1 MNVLINRWFRLIA
14 LELLLFKG
22 QATQSATVV
31 LDKAL
36 HHLGTPGEPEW
47 QEFARDRAEGRSLE
61 LRFRALDNL
70 REAALLIRQRDVKL
84 DWNVSLNGR
93 SIGRLYLM
101 EADLQHVLTLPAHA
115 LRDGENV
122 LAIGPLAGQD
132 DIIVGELKIDPGPI
146 DEGQSRAVLDI
157 QVVDLDTQQDV
168 PCRITV
174 VDDRGSLAALAAV
187 PRPRLALRP
196 GVAYTE
202 DGRVSL
208 RVGPGRYT
216 LHATR
221 GFEYSLASRT
231 VTVAAGQRVPV
242 HLTIRR
248 EVPTPGLVACDTHVH
263 TFTYSGHGDATVEE
277 RLVTLAGEGIELP
290 IATDHNHLTDLR
302 GTAEALGY
310 GTMMTP
316 VIGDEV
322 TTPRGHFNA
331 FPFTLDQPLPDAT
344 IKDWG
349 RLMRAIRSGS
359 DHRVTILNHPR
370 DLHGDFRPFGPEH
383 FNSVSGEIL
392 QDQEVGF
399 DAVEVINS
407 GAMQSDPMRVFQ
419 DWFALWNHGHR
430 LTAIGASDSLDV
442 SRYIVGQARTYIA
455 CPDRDPGRIDIA
467 EACKSLRLGRAVVS
481 LGLLTRI
488 KVADRFGEG
497 DLASGLGETFRV
509 TVSVAGPS
517 WIRAD
522 RVDLFANGVRVRERR
537 LGDQANAIEKANVSW
552 ELPRPAYDVAL
563 VAIASGPGV
572 TAPYWAIPKPYQP
585 TSRRWEPRVLALTNP
600 IRVDGDGDG
609 RYSSPH
615 EYAQRVIER
624 TGTDPAK
631 LLPALA
637 GYDEAVA
644 AQAAGLCRTA
654 GQDVQ
659 ALEFTSVLKTVG
671 ESVRLG
677 FAAYQKTLT
686 GAGRHRS

>member
-1 MNVLINRWFRLIA
+1 MNVLINRWLRLIA
-14 LELLLFKG
+14 LAFLLFKG

-47 QEFARDRAEGRSLE
+47 EEFARDRAEGRSLE
-61 LRFRALDNL
+61 LRFRALDNP
-70 REAALLIRQRDVKL
+70 REARLMLRQRDVKL

-101 EADLQHVLTLPAHA
+101 EADLEHVLILPAHA
-115 LRDGENV
+115 LRNGENV
-122 LAIGPLAGQD
+122 LKIGPPSGQD
-132 DIIVGELKIDPGPI
+132 DIIVGELQIDQGPI
-146 DEGQSRAVLDI
+146 DKSLDHAVLDVR
-157 QVVDLDTQQDV
+157 VVDSDTHHDV
-168 PCRITV
+168 PSRITV
-174 VDDRGSLAALAAV
+174 VDERGSLAALAAL
-187 PRPRLALRP
+187 PQRRLALRP
-196 GVAYTE
+196 GVAYTA
-202 DGRVSL
+202 DGRASL
-208 RVGPGRYT
+208 GVRPGRYT

-221 GFEYSLASRT
+221 GFEYSMASRT

-290 IATDHNHLTDLR
+290 VATDHNHLTDLQ
-302 GTAEALGY
+302 GTADALGY

-331 FPFTLDQPLPDAT
+331 FPFTLDQPVPEAMIT
-344 IKDWG
+344 DWM

-383 FNSVSGEIL
+383 FNPVSGEIL
-392 QDQEVGF
+392 RAHEVGF

-430 LTAIGASDSLDV
+430 LTAVGASDSHDV

-455 CPDRDPGRIDIA
+455 CPDQNPGRIDIDQ
-467 EACKSLRLGRAVVS
+467 ACQSLRLGRAVVS
-481 LGLLTRI
+481 LGLLARI
-488 KVADRFGEG
+488 RVADRFSEG
-497 DLASGLGETFRV
+497 DLAGGLGATFRV
-509 TVSVAGPS
+509 TVSVVGPS
-517 WIRAD
+517 WVRAD
-522 RVDLFANGVRVRERR
+522 RVDLFANGVKVRERR
-537 LGDQANAIEKANVSW
+537 IGHEAGAIEKANLSW
-552 ELPRPAYDVAL
+552 ELPRPAYDVAF

-585 TSRRWEPRVLALTNP
+585 TSKRWQPRVLALTNP

-615 EYAQRVIER
+615 EYALRVIER
-624 TGTDPAK
+624 TGTDPEK

-644 AQAAGLCRTA
+644 AQAAGLCQTA
-654 GQDVQ
+654 GRDVQ
-659 ALEFTSVLKTVG
+659 ALEFTSGLKTAG
-671 ESVRLG
+671 ESVQLG

-686 GAGRHRS
+686 GQERQGP